1 LDDGLP
7 ALEIACPAEV
17 AVRALS
23 ILYHDVVHENFEESG
38 FPGAAAARY
47 KFTETEFEAHLR
59 RMAER
64 APSDA
69 VSVDRWFAGSATGQ
83 RPFFMTLDDGGSSAV
98 YIAEALERRNWRG
111 HFFVTTNYIDTP
123 TFVARDQIRWLRQ
136 RGHVVGSHSSS
147 HPFRMSE
154 IPSEQLAAEWK
165 DSVAVLSEILGEP
178 VRSASVPGGFYAP
191 RVAEA
196 AAAAGVRAL
205 FTSEPTTR
213 VAEVAGCLVLGRY
226 TVYRGLSSEYA
237 GELAAGSRLA
247 LTKQQLLWGVKKIL
261 KTAAAP
267 LWDGARKVL
276 FSGK

>member
-1 LDDGLP
+1 
-7 ALEIACPAEV
+7 
-17 AVRALS
+17 
-23 ILYHDVVHENFEESG
+23 
-38 FPGAAAARY
+38 
-47 KFTETEFEAHLR
+47 
-59 RMAER
+59 
-64 APSDA
+64 
-69 VSVDRWFAGSATGQ
+69 
-83 RPFFMTLDDGGSSAV
+83 
-98 YIAEALERRNWRG
+98 
-111 HFFVTTNYIDTP
+111 
-123 TFVARDQIRWLRQ
+123 
-136 RGHVVGSHSSS
+136 
-147 HPFRMSE
+147 MSE

-213 VAEVAGCLVLGRY
+213 VTEVAGCLVLGRY